1 MSNHDLGKHV
11 LMNSLCAC
19 SNFGRKIETGLNYR
33 ANEAAINGD
42 DGGESCLGGV
52 RVSSRERGREMNCIA
67 HSRTR
72 TRTQVEVAS
81 DSTVRDDS
89 FVQFGSSGAFLKTY
103 LLDELSPAYV
113 VTLLAVHLKG

>member
-1 MSNHDLGKHV
+1 MTMANTSARAAISAGK
-11 LMNSLCAC
+11 L
-19 SNFGRKIETGLNYR
+19 KIETGLDYR

-52 RVSSRERGREMNCIA
+52 RGSSREMNCIA

-81 DSTVRDDS
+81 DSTVREDS
-89 FVQFGSSGAFLKTY
+89 FVQFGEVRSCNA
-103 LLDELSPAYV
+103 
-113 VTLLAVHLKG
+113 